1 VKLLHGIQ
9 LMSASIPLSLPN
21 IDSKDLES
29 VSESLKSKSLSV
41 GPLIA
46 AFEEKIAE
54 YLKVKE
60 VIAVSSATT
69 GIELALASMPNLKPD
84 DEVLVPAY
92 TFPACINSVL
102 ARGLKPR
109 LVDIDPVSLNIDVE
123 QLERRVT
130 RKTKAIIPVDAF
142 GTPCDI
148 DEILSFCESRGI
160 KIIRDAACA
169 LGAQSKEK
177 KIGSDDYPTIFSFH
191 QRKIITT
198 GEGGCV
204 TTNDSQLADRLRR
217 LRSHGAVR
225 GQFYA
230 SFEESG
236 FNFRISEIQA
246 ALGIS
251 QMDKLLLNIE
261 KHAMA
266 AGKYRELLSTESN
279 INLSSAQNFS
289 GRVMQSFIVKLESLE
304 VRNSLISYLR
314 SVNVESTIG
323 TYDLS
328 AQPAYT
334 KFVKR
339 HTFPHARKAGETTLA
354 LPIFASITDDQI
366 EFVCQS
372 INKFFQKSI

>member
-1 VKLLHGIQ
+1 
-9 LMSASIPLSLPN
+9 
-21 IDSKDLES
+21 
-29 VSESLKSKSLSV
+29 
-41 GPLIA
+41 
-46 AFEEKIAE
+46 
-54 YLKVKE
+54 
-60 VIAVSSATT
+60 
-69 GIELALASMPNLKPD
+69 
-84 DEVLVPAY
+84 
-92 TFPACINSVL
+92 VL

-109 LVDIDPVSLNIDVE
+109 LVDIDSVTLNLDVE

-130 RKTKAIIPVDAF
+130 RKTKALIPVDAF
-142 GTPCDI
+142 GTPCAMDDI
-148 DEILSFCESRGI
+148 ISICQSRGI

-169 LGAQSKEK
+169 LGAHSNEK
-177 KIGSDDYPTIFSFH
+177 KIGSDEYPTIFSFH

-236 FNFRISEIQA
+236 FNFRISEMQA

-261 KHAMA
+261 KHEMA
-266 AGKYRELLSTESN
+266 ADKYRKLLSTESN
-279 INLSSAQNFS
+279 VNLSSAHNFT
-289 GRVMQSFIVKLESLE
+289 GRVVQSFIVKVESLE

-328 AQPAYT
+328 AQPAYS

-339 HTFPHARKAGETTLA
+339 QGFPNARTAGETTLA
-354 LPIFASITDDQI
+354 IPIFASITDDQI
-366 EFVCQS
+366 EFVCHS
-372 INKFFQKSI
+372 IKKFFQKFS